1 MERLQNLEKNI
12 QAVQSI
18 IKNGIVNYDC
28 IMLGSVA
35 TSSAQ
40 KILQS
45 MEEDVKELIKMQNHS
60 ENADTKRKIIIFDS
74 SKTSNMV
81 NHPSHYKGNK
91 FECIDVMLDTF
102 SL

>member
-12 QAVQSI
+12 QTVQSI

-35 TSSAQ
+35 TSSVQ

-45 MEEDVKELIKMQNHS
+45 MIQL
-60 ENADTKRKIIIFDS
+60 
-74 SKTSNMV
+74 
-81 NHPSHYKGNK
+81 
-91 FECIDVMLDTF
+91 
-102 SL
+102 